1 LEEEF
6 TKGFITFS
14 EYIFQLIF
22 KIMTDSQKVNI
33 VALLFIGAI
42 IALGYIIFFGE
53 LSPDKDKTNKINNIL
68 LNSQVIIK
76 SDTLDI
82 IKTDWLNGYVTLK
95 NNVRYDYKYISSRF
109 ALKETLMKIDSIN
122 SVE

>member
-33 VALLFIGAI
+33 MALSFLGALI
-42 IALGYIIFFGE
+42 TLSFIIFFE
-53 LSPDKDKTNKINNIL
+53 EVPSYKDKINKIDTIL

-82 IKTDWLNGYVTLK
+82 ISTNWQNKTVTLE
-95 NNVRYDYKYISSRF
+95 NSIVCDYKYISSRF
-109 ALKETLMKIDSIN
+109 VLRRPLMEIDSID
-122 SVE
+122 SIE